1 MAEKS
6 EHEASKTGQDV
17 ENPETEQDVKRDR
30 QGEPYGQSDEAADA
44 PTGYRESEDHVPD
57 PTALTGTLETSGT
70 GGGVNERLTGTTRI
84 FGSVEDVAQRV
95 ETLINERTQSLKEE
109 VRGLLL
115 QQEASTQA
123 AQIPQQTVEDNGLPT
138 HRGNIIAGH
147 DDTGAAQDAPRSA
160 NIAGSP
166 DDVSDGITRVQDPA
180 KDSYSQTTIAGARN
194 PDEPVAKAKAAEGET
209 KKSEDDSEG
218 DKDFKQAADDYA
230 NQVKQAVAGKTPA
243 KKTTTR
249 RQTGGNNKK

>member
-30 QGEPYGQSDEAADA
+30 QGEPYGQSDEASDA
-44 PTGYRESEDHVPD
+44 PTGYRESDDHVPD

-84 FGSVEDVAQRV
+84 FGNAEDVAQRV

-115 QQEASTQA
+115 QQEASAVA
-123 AQIPQQTVEDNGLPT
+123 AQIPQQTVEQHGLPV
-138 HRGNIIAGH
+138 HRGNIVAGQ
-147 DDTGAAQDAPRSA
+147 DDTGAAHDAPRP
-160 NIAGSP
+160 AGSP

-194 PDEPVAKAKAAEGET
+194 PDEPVAKAKAAETET
-209 KKSEDDSEG
+209 KKSEDEKSG

-230 NQVKQAVAGKTPA
+230 DQVKQAVAGKTPA
-243 KKTTTR
+243 KKTTAR
-249 RQTGGNNKK
+249 RQTGGNTKK